1 MCGGTWPLD
10 RGELST
16 RTDKH
21 FSLDGADDLID
32 AAFFEGYRNAPLSFN
47 PSADGSELF
56 ACPNDLLETAH
67 RAASTS

>member
-32 AAFFEGYRNAPLSFN
+32 AALGLLWNAHGHYN
-47 PSADGSELF
+47 VE
-56 ACPNDLLETAH
+56 
-67 RAASTS
+67 